1 MPAAQQR
8 IVVGIDGSEH
18 SRRAL
23 RWALR
28 QARLSGASVDMVTAW
43 RYPASYGLAVIGADP
58 GLELEART
66 MLTNELTAVGEEASG
81 VEVRELVGEGPPVQV
96 LLESAKGADLLII
109 GSRGRG
115 GFASAVLGSVSL
127 ACVLHA
133 PCPVLVFR
141 GDEDKDDEDKDT
153 DE

>member
-8 IVVGIDGSEH
+8 FVVGIDGSEQ
-18 SRRAL
+18 SREAL

-28 QARLSGASVDMVTAW
+28 QARRSGASVDMVTAW
-43 RYPASYGLAVIGADP
+43 RYPASYGPSGYIGGDL
-58 GLELEART
+58 GLEAEART
-66 MLTNELTAVGEEASG
+66 MLAEVLSQAGDEASG
-81 VEVRELVGEGPPVQV
+81 VQAQELVGEGPPVQV
-96 LLESAKGADLLII
+96 LLHAAKGADLLVV

-141 GDEDKDDEDKDT
+141 EADADHDGVG
-153 DE
+153 